1 MFAQQNKLL
10 CKAIFV
16 GDTNTGKTCL
26 LNRLVDK
33 VFTDTTPT
41 LGSSLKFESVILNKK
56 IHLNVSF
63 LDTSGQEKYHA
74 INKIYYK
81 PKLTSK
87 YEQNLALIDQ
97 RIKKI
102 KEQSK

>member
-1 MFAQQNKLL
+1 M
-10 CKAIFV
+10 V
-16 GDTNTGKTCL
+16 
-26 LNRLVDK
+26 V
-33 VFTDTTPT
+33 
-41 LGSSLKFESVILNKK
+41 
-56 IHLNVSF
+56 
-63 LDTSGQEKYHA
+63 
-74 INKIYYK
+74 NKIYYK